1 VDTLLALRKA
11 HRWLWSLVVVAIV
24 LTGVLS
30 RVLTAQPSPVA
41 GLAVAVVAPL
51 LALVIT
57 QICRLM
63 LAIGRAT
70 PSRSS
75 FSRLAIKRRVP
86 SPNEKVGG
94 LKTVRRKVVG
104 HARGG

>member
-1 VDTLLALRKA
+1 VNALPGLRKA

-24 LTGVLS
+24 LTGALS
-30 RVLTAQPSPVA
+30 RVMAAQASPVT
-41 GLAVAVVAPL
+41 GLVLAVVASL

-70 PSRSS
+70 SSRSS
-75 FSRLAIKRRVP
+75 FSRIAIKRRAL
-86 SPNEKVGG
+86 SPEG
-94 LKTVRRKVVG
+94 R
-104 HARGG
+104 

>member
-63 LAIGRAT
+63 LAIDRAT
-70 PSRSS
+70 PT
-75 FSRLAIKRRVP
+75 RRRY
-86 SPNEKVGG
+86 
-94 LKTVRRKVVG
+94 LRVRYKSIRK
-104 HARGG
+104 ATTNPPIR